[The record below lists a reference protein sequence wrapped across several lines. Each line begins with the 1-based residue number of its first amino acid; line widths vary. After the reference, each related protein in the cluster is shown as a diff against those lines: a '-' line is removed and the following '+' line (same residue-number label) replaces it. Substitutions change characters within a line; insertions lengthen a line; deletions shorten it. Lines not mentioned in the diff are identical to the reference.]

1 MFKNFNDYKINTYS
15 YFYVNVK
22 TTLNGEIFDVYIDIR
37 TSRLI
42 IRKNILKQLK
52 YTFEKR
58 FNKAKTINGIFK
70 FKN

>member
-42 IRKNILKQLK
+42 IRKNILK
-52 YTFEKR
+52 
-58 FNKAKTINGIFK
+58 
-70 FKN
+70 